1 MLYSDPSGHLWE
13 TLFDI
18 GSLAWST
25 WDLIT
30 NPSWEN
36 AGWFTLDVLGLAIP
50 FIPSPGALKAVKWL
64 NRGENLVDGLRT
76 TKTVTRAANWAGD
89 AAVIVCEEI
98 GSNVL
103 SSVDSIMAS
112 INDSLAAM
120 KRTSEA
126 LAQKNKNALI
136 QRITTRVVG
145 DVEIR
150 QATDFTREAQNLV
163 ESLDR
168 SSGYT
173 RSSAQVGIKIH
184 SGYHAERSGK
194 EFNKI
199 AGMRMDFVDI
209 EAHIVKELKPN
220 NPQQIRLGIKQLNKY
235 ADALE
240 KEFGVKFDKI
250 LELY

>member
-1 MLYSDPSGHLWE
+1 M
-13 TLFDI
+13 
-18 GSLAWST
+18 
-25 WDLIT
+25 IT

-89 AAVIVCEEI
+89 AARTTKTAIKSGIKTGSDILHSGKI